1 MKRTMYMYAH
11 RTYFY
16 KQIDCQIHVTTLCI
30 YAVTVY
36 IHAHNNPKHLFHLHG
51 SFGQLF
57 TYFFSVYLSHTP
69 LIRNNHA

>member
-1 MKRTMYMYAH
+1 MPKEIKMKRTMYMYAH

-36 IHAHNNPKHLFHLHG
+36 IHAHNNPKHFISSAWFFQSVVHLLF
-51 SFGQLF
+51 
-57 TYFFSVYLSHTP
+57 
-69 LIRNNHA
+69 